1 MGRLTVLLSATL
13 LLASCN
19 GIFGGLYD
27 TPEAA
32 KEVRYGFVQEDDDHC
47 GGTIYLD
54 IRAYDRWTYVDL
66 HHQYVDTAN
75 IVRQQPA
82 PQEWDFALHRYD
94 AKTHGAVVAETPLDD
109 IGLLVASALP
119 DGLAFVAD
127 ADSQVAVDMS
137 QMMDG
142 IVGYEPSDVNPA
154 LSRWMA
160 VDMSSMP
167 PTYTPSNRVYLVR
180 MADGSM
186 AALQFTGYTDE
197 AATKGFA
204 TIRYRYPLQVE

>member
-1 MGRLTVLLSATL
+1 MRRLTVLLLAALTF
-13 LLASCN
+13 ASCD

-32 KEVRYGFVQEDDDHC
+32 KEDRYGFVQEDDDHR

-54 IRAYDRWTYVDL
+54 VRAYERWVYVDL
-66 HHQYVDTAN
+66 HQQCVDTAN
-75 IVRQQPA
+75 IVQQQPA

-94 AKTHGAVVAETPLDD
+94 AKTHGATVAETPVGD
-109 IGLLVASALP
+109 IDMLIPSVLPEGLV
-119 DGLAFVAD
+119 FMAD

-142 IVGYEPSDVNPA
+142 IVGYAPSDVNPV
-154 LSRWMA
+154 LSRWMH

-180 MADGSM
+180 LADGSM
-186 AALQFTGYTDE
+186 AALQFTGYTD
-197 AATKGFA
+197 AMSNKGYA
-204 TIRYRYPLQVE
+204 TIRYRYPL